1 MQRGWLSR
9 LLLHWRDNRLWLLAI
24 FFVWHL
30 VNISLH
36 GGMRPR
42 FLVTAIPA
50 LWLMGGVWAARA
62 AEAWPGWMARLR
74 TSATR
79 WVARLAMLAAIAAL
93 VVTTVQGLARRMT
106 LYPML
111 YMAELETDP
120 RAEELYEWIAAR
132 IPAGA
137 NVGLAYE
144 WDQMSNFAW
153 LGADDA
159 PHDCAAPG

>member
-1 MQRGWLSR
+1 
-9 LLLHWRDNRLWLLAI
+9 
-24 FFVWHL
+24 
-30 VNISLH
+30 
-36 GGMRPR
+36 
-42 FLVTAIPA
+42 
-50 LWLMGGVWAARA
+50 
-62 AEAWPGWMARLR
+62 
-74 TSATR
+74 
-79 WVARLAMLAAIAAL
+79 MLAAIAAL

-144 WDQMSNFAW
+144 WDQMSNFA
-153 LGADDA
+153 LGWELTTRHTTAPRRADLVTMWEMDQLPEPTPENVAALRDQMNVRHINYLVAYTATGMGSKRLQGTLALMGDQLHLLGEKEYVPLVLAGRGQA
-159 PHDCAAPG
+159 PPIR